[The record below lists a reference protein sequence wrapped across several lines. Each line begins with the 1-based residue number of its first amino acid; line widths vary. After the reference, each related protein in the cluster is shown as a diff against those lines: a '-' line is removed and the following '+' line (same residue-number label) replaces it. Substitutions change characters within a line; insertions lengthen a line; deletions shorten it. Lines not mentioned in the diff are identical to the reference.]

1 MAYLRQPDHLDGP
14 SDPFYAT
21 SDAGAADPTATWLF
35 EGDLA
40 LAEGESTTGGIDW
53 KLTTCCGTDEIIF
66 LSLTAAY
73 LVLIY
78 FLWNTM
84 VMKPMKLIAVF
95 VHEMGHATACWMTC
109 GSVKGIE
116 VYGNEG
122 GVTKYVGG
130 WRWFIIP
137 AGYIGGSFW
146 GAFFVVLSGDRWASL
161 AAAIIFCLGMGVSMF
176 FSPNRT
182 MVLLNL
188 GFIAITVGF
197 ILVDQLAFTPFL
209 QYLTLFYG
217 VFIGSFSMYDI
228 YDDLITR
235 TVEGSD
241 AHACHKLIPCCL
253 PRCVGVQFGLVA
265 LAFQALGLY
274 IALVWMGS
282 K

>member
-1 MAYLRQPDHLDGP
+1 MGYLRQIDPLQLLIDHD
-14 SDPFYAT
+14 YIA
-21 SDAGAADPTATWLF
+21 SDADSHWLF
-35 EGDLA
+35 DNDATIEDDA
-40 LAEGESTTGGIDW
+40 SSSGGTDW
-53 KLTTCCGTDEIIF
+53 TLSKCCGNTEIIF
-66 LSLTAAY
+66 LSLLFGY

-78 FLWNTM
+78 FLWDTM
-84 VMKPMKLIAVF
+84 LLKPMRLIAVF

-137 AGYIGGSFW
+137 AGYVGGSFW

-161 AAAIIFCLGMGVSMF
+161 AASILFLIGMAVSLF
-176 FSPNRT
+176 YSPNRT

-188 GFIAITVGF
+188 GFIALTITF
-197 ILVDQLAFTPFL
+197 ILIDFLVITPFL
-209 QYLTLFYG
+209 QFLTLFYG
-217 VFIGSFSMYDI
+217 VFIGSFSIYDI

-253 PRCVGVQFGLVA
+253 PRCVGVQFAVVA
-265 LAFQALGLY
+265 LAFQGLGLY
-274 IALVWMGS
+274 FALVLMTS
-282 K
+282 AN